1 MRYFELTQDRQL
13 RNLIAIEGFENCP
26 DIVMDREQADSFKRC
41 TNMYVKG
48 DETSQYPD
56 LFKSPVL
63 MISEKLYQTLKYYDT
78 SVIYKIVVLTDLE
91 HRRQEI
97 YRLMMPIIIDMRNT
111 GSAELDRQLHGGRRI
126 FYVRGCPNE
135 SCRQYDGH
143 PAWQNHHLIV
153 TEEVAESILS
163 LGSIGICYEETTP
176 EKWAALKGENAD
188 G

>member
-13 RNLIAIEGFENCP
+13 RNLIAIDGFQNCP
-26 DIVMDREQADSFKRC
+26 DIVMDRARADSFKRC

-48 DETSQYPD
+48 DEKSQYPD
-56 LFKSPVL
+56 PFKSPVL
-63 MISEKLYQTLKYYDT
+63 MISEKLYQILKYYDT

-97 YRLMMPIIIDMRNT
+97 YRLMMPVVIDMKNT
-111 GSAELDRQLHGGRRI
+111 GVEELRRQLRGGRRI
-126 FYVRGCPNE
+126 FYLRGCPNGAGYTAE
-135 SCRQYDGH
+135 
-143 PAWQNHHLIV
+143 QNHHLIV

-176 EKWAALKGENAD
+176 EKWASGKGEDAD